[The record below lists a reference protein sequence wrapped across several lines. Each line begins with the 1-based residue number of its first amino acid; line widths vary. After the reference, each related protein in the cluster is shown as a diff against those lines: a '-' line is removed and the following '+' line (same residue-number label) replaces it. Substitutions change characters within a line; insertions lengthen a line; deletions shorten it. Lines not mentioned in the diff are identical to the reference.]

1 MKILDKLKRRSNMVK
16 YDTIE
21 ELIKGMDANGIQ
33 EFQYAS
39 DEIKGNPDDIKK
51 VLKKFLDDGIF
62 QYVSDDLKK
71 SKEFILRFDGY
82 GAFEYAAEELKDD
95 REFVLQLLTRPED
108 EGFSGLNIQ
117 YVSERLKHDREL
129 VLVAVENY
137 GKALAFLD
145 SEFKNDREVVLEAI
159 KSDVTAIADIGDDLK
174 DDGASILAQ
183 GIREGKKEYSGSFW
197 DVFERSFVDKET
209 IERFKENKDIIIALI
224 SRANLGEM
232 SLNDWASK
240 DLVKSKDFIL
250 EAMHYAV
257 ENSDEM
263 ADRIRDGRYAPEDV
277 VTDKLQSLLR
287 QMDESLKEDEEIA
300 RYAIGHGADLICV
313 GKELRDNPELRTL
326 SEEVK
331 KKKVY
336 HFYSAS
342 DVAELDGV
350 KTSDIDSAFQ
360 ETIKGKDISKDETT
374 QTIDE

>member
-1 MKILDKLKRRSNMVK
+1 MVK

-51 VLKKFLDDGIF
+51 VLKKFLDDSIF

-71 SKEFILRFDGY
+71 SKEFIFRFDGY
-82 GAFEYAAEELKDD
+82 GAFQYAADELKDD

-108 EGFSGLNIQ
+108 EGLSGLNIQ
-117 YVSERLKHDREL
+117 YVSEKLKHDREF

-137 GKALAFLD
+137 GKSLAFLD
-145 SEFKNDREVVLEAI
+145 NEFKNDREIVLEAV
-159 KSDVTAIADIGDDLK
+159 KSDVTAIAYVGDDLK

-197 DVFERSFVDKET
+197 QSFPVDKET
-209 IERFKENKDIIIALI
+209 IENFKENKDIIIALI

-250 EAMHYAV
+250 EAMHYV
-257 ENSDEM
+257 VQNKDEI
-263 ADRIRDGRYAPEDV
+263 ADRIRDGRYSPEMV
-277 VTDKLQSLLR
+277 VEDKLQYLLS
-287 QMDESLKEDEEIA
+287 QMDESLKGDEEIA
-300 RYAIGHGADLICV
+300 KYAVGQGAHLIWV
-313 GKELRDNPELRTL
+313 GKELRDNPELRAL

-331 KKKVY
+331 KKKEQGLHV
-336 HFYSAS
+336 AS
-342 DVAELDGV
+342 EVTELDGV
-350 KTSDIDSAFQ
+350 KTSDIQSVCE
-360 ETIKGKDISKDETT
+360 ETIAERNSGKEDKSPSISDE
-374 QTIDE
+374 

>member
-71 SKEFILRFDGY
+71 SKEFIFRFDGY
-82 GAFEYAAEELKDD
+82 GAFQYAADELKDD

-108 EGFSGLNIQ
+108 EGFCWLNIQ
-117 YVSERLKHDREL
+117 YVSERLKHDREF

-145 SEFKNDREVVLEAI
+145 SEFKNDREVVLEAV
-159 KSDVTAIADIGDDLK
+159 KSDATAIAYIGEDLK

-197 DVFERSFVDKET
+197 RAFPVDKET

-224 SRANLGEM
+224 SRANLGDM
-232 SLNDWASK
+232 SLNSWASK
-240 DLVKSKDFIL
+240 DLVKSKEFIL

-287 QMDESLKEDEEIA
+287 QMDESLKGDEEIA

-342 DVAELDGV
+342 DVAEIDGI
-350 KTSDIDSAFQ
+350 KTSDIQSVYE
-360 ETIKGKDISKDETT
+360 ETIVERNSGKEDKSPSISE
-374 QTIDE
+374 E